1 MTYDTKVATLDTIK
15 IPASLTDSTC
25 YLSESLKF
33 LVAKTSKCLQS
44 VNSICSY
51 NNNLIQQLFNSQL
64 FERPSKMNEASEA
77 SGMFSINIRSC
88 KHTFINCTQITM
100 NEEGD
105 VEASEL
111 MGDELFDEIQME
123 FLINDTS
130 ISSLLVTFLINDDLV
145 CGIDELGPSKVIQTV
160 DVRFKNVNENH
171 ERKIRKIQRGFLDE
185 EMIVAS
191 RYQLVNQTNIEG
203 DWAFDYFNNDSTS
216 LNFHMKIP
224 DSHRGRCVL
233 NENVHDVIRFN
244 ENSLTFC
251 TVELVRDEKLNE
263 TSCQQFQRQI
273 VHFLFSTMNLTTNY
287 TQHNYA
293 ADVYVSKFWSP
304 RYDVSSWIR
313 VDVQNIP
320 PWSPDTRETEK
331 LLTCLNVA
339 TSISYSFY
347 STRARSTNTRKYENV
362 IEGVV
367 VEFGQVE
374 ELKVPIDDGNQTTKV
389 EIQVQVQFL
398 SAREKNTKNNA
409 FLIYFNVQFMIF
421 PSLVA
426 YFFA

>member
-1 MTYDTKVATLDTIK
+1 MR
-15 IPASLTDSTC
+15 
-25 YLSESLKF
+25 
-33 LVAKTSKCLQS
+33 
-44 VNSICSY
+44 
-51 NNNLIQQLFNSQL
+51 QLFNSQL
-64 FERPSKMNEASEA
+64 FERPSKMNEARETSDV
-77 SGMFSINIRSC
+77 FSINIRSC
-88 KHTFINCTQITM
+88 KHTFINCTQITL

-111 MGDELFDEIQME
+111 MGDELFDEIRME

-160 DVRFKNVNENH
+160 DVRFENVNENH
-171 ERKIRKIQRGFLDE
+171 ERKIRKIQRGFSDE

-191 RYQLVNQTNIEG
+191 RYQLVNQTNPEG
-203 DWAFDYFNNDSTS
+203 EWSFDYFNNGSTS
-216 LNFHMKIP
+216 LDFHMKIP
-224 DSHRGRCVL
+224 DSRGGRCVL
-233 NENVHDVIRFN
+233 DENDHDVIRFN

-273 VHFLFSTMNLTTNY
+273 AHFLFGTMNLTTNY
-287 TQHNYA
+287 TQNNYA

-304 RYDVSSWIR
+304 RFDVTTWTR

-320 PWSPDTRETEK
+320 PWSPETRETEK
-331 LLTCLNVA
+331 LLTCSNVA

-347 STRARSTNTRKYENV
+347 STRVRSTNTRKYENV

-367 VEFGQVE
+367 IEFGQVE
-374 ELKVPIDDGNQTTKV
+374 ELKVPIDDGNQTAKV

-398 SAREKNTKNNA
+398 SASEKNAKNNA
-409 FLIYFNVQFMIF
+409 FIFIIDVQLMIF
-421 PSLVA
+421 SSLVA
-426 YFFA
+426 SAFP